1 MQKHNELE
9 NAAKETIQIES
20 QRLRK
25 LNKSITQQ
33 SGKVQI
39 SWKLKTYKLKQYN
52 KPEAQS
58 I

>member
-39 SWKLKTYKLKQYN
+39 SWKLKTYKFNIAYR
-52 KPEAQS
+52 
-58 I
+58 